1 MIINKR
7 TLPDA
12 ARIIV
17 AAVLTALTI
26 NLSAQGDIT
35 AASPSGSGE
44 DSTGCK
50 QNTSLYLSFLEK
62 NDFNSALSYWRQVFN
77 ECPESS
83 EDIYINGETMYTGLY
98 KGTGDTSYID
108 TLVLIVSQRTFYF
121 DNIPSNYIHL
131 AQVLYGLAG
140 DNVFYT
146 EQCYIL
152 LNEVA
157 DSYPDQADPNFP
169 VMLMSVAARAYS
181 LKIIDIDELALAYSR
196 ATDIVENKLED
207 YPGDKRYVR
216 ATESIDS
223 IFRESG
229 AMICGIIEKIFEE
242 KVDRDFKNTA
252 LVNKVFSILSE
263 KGCYSSDLYYR
274 IAASMFANDRSVEN
288 AVRLA
293 ELNIVRK
300 NSDKV
305 TWYFS
310 EAYKLDTNR
319 IVRSGVLTRVAKW
332 ELESGKRQEA
342 RDHGEEAYKL
352 DNRNGKALFII
363 AEAYAGSEIGDKFDN
378 HSAYWVAADYYRS
391 AETIDPSLKKEADE
405 KIKACSKLFPTRE
418 ECYYKRIT
426 EEGIIFRVGGWIN
439 EVTKVR
445 FRQE

>member
-1 MIINKR
+1 MIINRR
-7 TLPDA
+7 TWPDA
-12 ARIIV
+12 ARIIA
-17 AAVLTALTI
+17 AAVVTALTI
-26 NLSAQGDIT
+26 SLSAQEDIS
-35 AASPSGSGE
+35 APSPSGNGE

-50 QNTSLYLSFLEK
+50 QNTSIYLSYYQK
-62 NDFNSALSYWRQVFN
+62 KDFSTALIYWRQVFN
-77 ECPESS
+77 ECPASS
-83 EDIYINGETMYTGLY
+83 EDIYINGETMYTELY
-98 KGTGDTSYID
+98 RSTGDTSYID
-108 TLVLIVSQRTFYF
+108 TLVLTVSQRTFYF

-131 AQVLYGLAG
+131 AQVLYELAG
-140 DNVFYT
+140 DNAFYT
-146 EQCYIL
+146 EQSYIL

-157 DSYPDQADPNFP
+157 DSYPDHADPNLP
-169 VMLMSVAARAYS
+169 VLLMSVAARAYS
-181 LKIIDIDELALAYSR
+181 LKIIDIDELALAYSK
-196 ATDIVENKLED
+196 ASDMVENKLRAN
-207 YPGDKRYVR
+207 PGDRRYIK

-229 AMICGIIEKIFEE
+229 AMICGIIEKIFSE

-252 LVNKVFSILSE
+252 LVNKVFSMLSE
-263 KGCYSSDLYYR
+263 KGCYNSDLYYR

-300 NSDKV
+300 NTDKV

-319 IVRSGVLTRVAKW
+319 IVRSGVLTRVAAW

-342 RDHGEEAYKL
+342 RDHGEEAYKM

-378 HSAYWVAADYYRS
+378 HSVYWVAADYFRS
-391 AETIDPSLKKEADE
+391 AEVIDPSLKKEADE
-405 KIKACSKLFPTRE
+405 KIKACSKLFPTKE

-426 EEGIIFRVGGWIN
+426 EEGITFMVGGWIN
-439 EVTKVR
+439 EVTRVR